1 MRSTEVLSQAQLDLL
16 AQHGEERTADAGDVL
31 FDVGDKS
38 YPFMAILEGEIA
50 IRDQSGNDLIR
61 HGPSGFVGE
70 LNLLTG
76 QTVFLRAIVTEP
88 MRYIAVDRIELRAL
102 LFENPDLADL
112 LLPAFVARREL
123 LQSEDGLGVEVIGP
137 RSSERTRGI
146 AEWLRSARIPYI
158 WRDPE
163 HADHAGDREAV
174 ALVES
179 LGPERLPLVRIP
191 GGVELEAPSNGELAR
206 ALGIGLQLEDR
217 EEVDLLIIGGG
228 PAGLGAAVYAASEG
242 LATLVLERT
251 VLGGQ
256 AGFSRRIENYL
267 GFPAGIGGGELTSRA
282 VTQARKFGARTAT
295 PYIAASLE
303 PDGDRHL
310 VRVEDGNEISAR
322 AVVISTGAQYR
333 RLACEHLPEYEGVSV
348 FYAAGPP
355 EARRCGGSRVAV
367 VGGGNSAAQAAIWLA
382 RGGALVTLLHRRAD
396 LSETMSDY
404 LIRDLD
410 RYGVQVRDRSEIAQ
424 LHGSDGQLEAVTLTD
439 GDRLTLSNLFLF
451 LGADPHTDWLGESVE
466 RDEHGF
472 LLTGSNVGREHLLET
487 SVAGVYAVGDVR
499 SGSAKRVATAVGE
512 GAMVVSYVHERL
524 GRPSPVN
531 VREPAEDASAV
542 SP

>member
-1 MRSTEVLSQAQLDLL
+1 VRSTEVLSQAQLALL
-16 AQHGEERTADAGDVL
+16 AGHGEERRADAGDVL
-31 FDVGDKS
+31 FEVGDKS
-38 YPFMAILEGEIA
+38 YPFMAILEGEVA
-50 IRDQSGNDLIR
+50 IRDESGHELIR

-88 MRYIAVDRIELRAL
+88 MRYIAIDRTELRAL
-102 LFENPDLADL
+102 LFDHPDLADL
-112 LLPAFVARREL
+112 LLPAFIARREL
-123 LQSEDGLGVEVIGP
+123 LQREDGLGIEVIGP

-146 AEWLRSARIPYI
+146 AEWLRDARIPYT

-163 HADHAGDREAV
+163 HSAHAGDSEAKE
-174 ALVES
+174 LIDS

-191 GGVELEAPSNGELAR
+191 GGVELEAPSNGELSR
-206 ALGIGLQLEDR
+206 ALGIGLELEDR

-295 PYIAASLE
+295 PYIATSLE
-303 PDGDRHL
+303 PDGDRHV
-310 VRVEDGNEISAR
+310 VRVEDGNEIHAR

-333 RLACEHLPEYEGVSV
+333 RLACERLPEYEGISV

-355 EARRCGGSRVAV
+355 EARRCGGSRAGV

-410 RYGVQVRDRSEIAQ
+410 RYGVQVRDQSEIAEV
-424 LHGSDGQLEAVTLTD
+424 HGTDGQLEAVTLTD
-439 GDRLTLSNLFLF
+439 GARLSLSNLFLF
-451 LGADPHTDWLGESVE
+451 LGADPHTDWLGDSVE

-472 LLTGSNVGREHLLET
+472 LLTGSNVGSGQLLET
-487 SVAGVYAVGDVR
+487 SVEGIYAVGDVR

-512 GAMVVSYVHERL
+512 GAMVVRYVHERL
-524 GRPSPVN
+524 GHPSPVN
-531 VREPAEDASAV
+531 VREPGEGTPAV
-542 SP
+542 SR

>member
-1 MRSTEVLSQAQLDLL
+1 VL
-16 AQHGEERTADAGDVL
+16 
-31 FDVGDKS
+31 
-38 YPFMAILEGEIA
+38 
-50 IRDQSGNDLIR
+50 
-61 HGPSGFVGE
+61 
-70 LNLLTG
+70 
-76 QTVFLRAIVTEP
+76 
-88 MRYIAVDRIELRAL
+88 
-102 LFENPDLADL
+102 
-112 LLPAFVARREL
+112 
-123 LQSEDGLGVEVIGP
+123 GP

-146 AEWLRSARIPYI
+146 VEWLRNARIPYR
-158 WRDPE
+158 WRDPDHPD
-163 HADHAGDREAV
+163 HADDQEAT

-179 LGPERLPLVRIP
+179 VTLEQLPIVRIP
-191 GGVELEAPSNGELAR
+191 GGLELHGPSNGELSR
-206 ALGIGLQLEDR
+206 ALGIGLELADR

-228 PAGLGAAVYAASEG
+228 PAGLGAAVYASSEG

-295 PYIAASLE
+295 PYIATALE

-310 VRVEDGNEISAR
+310 IHVEDGNEIAAR
-322 AVVISTGAQYR
+322 AVVIATGAQYR
-333 RLACEHLPEYEGVSV
+333 RLACERLPQYEGISV

-355 EARRCGGSRVAV
+355 EARRCGGSRVGV

-410 RYGVQVRDRSEIAQ
+410 RYGVQVRDESEIAQ
-424 LHGSDGQLEAVTLTD
+424 LHGNDGELEAVTLTD
-439 GDRLTLSNLFLF
+439 GERLSLSNLFLF
-451 LGADPHTDWLGESVE
+451 LGADPHTDWLGESVA

-472 LLTGSNVGREHLLET
+472 LLTGSEVGSEQSLET
-487 SVAGVYAVGDVR
+487 SVAGIYAVGDVR

-512 GAMVVSYVHERL
+512 GAMVVRYVHERL
-524 GRPSPVN
+524 GHASPVN
-531 VREPAEDASAV
+531 VREPAEGTPVV